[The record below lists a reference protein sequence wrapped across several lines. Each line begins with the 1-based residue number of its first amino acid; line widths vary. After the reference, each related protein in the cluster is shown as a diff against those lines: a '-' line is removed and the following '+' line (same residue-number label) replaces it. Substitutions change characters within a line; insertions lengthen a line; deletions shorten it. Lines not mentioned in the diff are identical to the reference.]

1 MKKIT
6 TTRLLHIFCR
16 LYLRPAK
23 LGRNSFILPPF
34 RISNP
39 QALFI
44 GDNTRIGQ
52 YAFWVLCTTHNGRD
66 YAPRLSIGNNV
77 QIGNDLF
84 IGCIKNISIADN
96 VLISSRVFIADTTH
110 DYKDVTRP
118 VIKQRLTEGLT
129 VTIEENA
136 FIGANACILPGIRIG
151 KNAVVGAGA
160 VVTRDVQ
167 PYTVVAGNPAVPVK
181 QYAFG
186 EKTWVNV
193 PQVSGK

>member
-1 MKKIT
+1 MKKT
-6 TTRLLHIFCR
+6 TKTRLLNIFCR

-52 YAFWVLCTTHNGRD
+52 YAFWVLCTTHKGRD

-84 IGCIKNISIADN
+84 VGCIKNITIGDN
-96 VLISSRVFIADTTH
+96 VLISSRVFIADTMH
-110 DYKDVTRP
+110 NYKDVTRP
-118 VIKQRLTEGLT
+118 VIEQALTEGQA
-129 VTIEENA
+129 VTIEDNA
-136 FIGANACILPGIRIG
+136 FIGANACILPGICIS

-160 VVTRDVQ
+160 IVTKNVQ
-167 PYTVVAGNPAVPVK
+167 PYTVVAGNPAATIK
-181 QYAFG
+181 RYDF
-186 EKTWVNV
+186 EKKTWVNV
-193 PQVSGK
+193 RRVSGK

>member
-1 MKKIT
+1 MKKTT
-6 TTRLLHIFCR
+6 TTRLLNIFCR

-23 LGRNSFILPPF
+23 LGRSSFILPPF

-39 QALFI
+39 KALFI

-52 YAFWVLCTTHNGRD
+52 YAFWVMCTTHNGRN

-84 IGCIKNISIADN
+84 VGCLKNITIGDN

-118 VIKQRLTEGLT
+118 VIEQRLTEGLT

-136 FIGANACILPGIRIG
+136 FIGVNACILPGIRIG

-167 PYTVVAGNPAVPVK
+167 PYTVVAGNPAIPVK

-193 PQVSGK
+193 RQVSGK